1 MKKLMIVLAFVLS
14 GCATVQDVVTSPK
27 TFAVCKTADIATTA
41 VLLKSS
47 AFAEGN
53 GLVAATLSHGYFP
66 LIAISYGLYK
76 LIGYVNNPVATAAV
90 NILTGAAVVNNSVL
104 LLW

>member
-1 MKKLMIVLAFVLS
+1 MKKLMIILAFVLS
-14 GCATVQDVVTSPK
+14 GCATMQDVATSPK

-53 GLVAATLSHGYFP
+53 GLVASTLSHGYFP
-66 LIAISYGLYK
+66 LIVISYGLYK
-76 LIGYVNNPVATAAV
+76 LIDYVNDPVATATA
-90 NILTGAAVVNNSVL
+90 NAITCAAVVNNSAL
-104 LLW
+104 LLR

>member
-66 LIAISYGLYK
+66 LIAMSYGLYK
-76 LIGYVNNPVATAAV
+76 LIDYLNEPVATTAANV
-90 NILTGAAVVNNSVL
+90 VTCAAVVSNSIL
-104 LLW
+104 LLR